1 MHDATLHD
9 VKKFLFISATRLW
22 QQLIVAQLEG
32 KSAPALPPLSGRQD
46 HPFREL
52 PFRHSIITCI
62 QCRDIIL
69 EMAEEKKDQRQS
81 SVTAAESRQT
91 NEGDGEEQPNSLA
104 QDVVEKLAISTSTAA
119 DGDGDHHEEVAEP
132 PSPPPPPHHRRHPQS
147 TIVCDAWYGLPT
159 QKRPL
164 RERVNAVAR
173 QLRNF
178 EQSALLPSSRR
189 TSQPSEQSR
198 GIRVVLVGKES
209 DVNVIG
215 ERLEKLR
222 KEAKEELLACK
233 VELWPNISVEE
244 ACRNVNNNTAL
255 DCGSEAN
262 RPIYLSPDAEIT
274 LNPRKSPPRTVIV
287 GMLIDRRVQPNRSNE
302 RAEMIEIT
310 AARLPMDEL
319 NVEGLETNEAL
330 NVDTVLEMIVCW
342 WDKVDGLAAAC
353 DTTDNNKQKKEAEK
367 EEEMLR
373 RCFVNAASAAMV
385 SHEDRHPNRAIHGS
399 GI

>member
-1 MHDATLHD
+1 MY
-9 VKKFLFISATRLW
+9 
-22 QQLIVAQLEG
+22 
-32 KSAPALPPLSGRQD
+32 
-46 HPFREL
+46 HPFHL
-52 PFRHSIITCI
+52 TIIM

-91 NEGDGEEQPNSLA
+91 NQGDGEEQTNSLA

-119 DGDGDHHEEVAEP
+119 DN
-132 PSPPPPPHHRRHPQS
+132 HRHRPQS
-147 TIVCDAWYGLPT
+147 TIVCDAWYGLPQ
-159 QKRPL
+159 QKRPR

-189 TSQPSEQSR
+189 TSQSSEQSR

-215 ERLEKLR
+215 ERLGKLR

-274 LNPRKSPPRTVIV
+274 LNPRKSPPRMVVV

-330 NVDTVLEMIVCW
+330 NVDTVLEMMLYW
-342 WDKVDGLAAAC
+342 WDKVDGLAAVC
-353 DTTDNNKQKKEAEK
+353 DTTDNKKQKKEAEK
-367 EEEMLR
+367 YEEMLR